1 MCASRV
7 TMLCTCAGEMPD
19 VAVKSESESDDN
31 LGDDNIEDD
40 DDDDDLSA
48 AAETAAELD
57 QAMADTQQL
66 AAGAFT
72 SY

>member
-1 MCASRV
+1 M
-7 TMLCTCAGEMPD
+7 MLCTCAGEMPD

-40 DDDDDLSA
+40 DEDDLSA